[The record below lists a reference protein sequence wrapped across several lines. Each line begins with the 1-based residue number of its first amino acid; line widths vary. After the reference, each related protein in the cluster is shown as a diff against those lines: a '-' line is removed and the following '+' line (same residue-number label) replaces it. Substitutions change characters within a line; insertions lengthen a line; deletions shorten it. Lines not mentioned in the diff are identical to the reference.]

1 MYFLFFH
8 EKKIK
13 NTNGISI
20 NEPHMQEDEP
30 ELDKIYLDENGKK
43 YKIVHKTRILPRKTY
58 LYGRFKGKFWAE
70 LNELKDQEY
79 KNEKF
84 YDFTIYEI
92 KVIDTEYQFIP
103 FNLENVTPFPR
114 ERLPELI
121 LIQRKED
128 GKEYAVN
135 ILEPQIEI
143 APFNRKHQQV
153 EGNEAFGTI
162 EGKITGYLLDF
173 IEENYSEPV
182 YIQEREH
189 IEYPITIPALSKTL
203 LPTGNVEINDNY
215 KRIEYFY
222 SDFNT
227 KYWSNWK
234 YIKSPRSSIQTGCV
248 SNLFGILSIILFI
261 IFLIAA
267 LPNFG
272 VLLPFILLPIL
283 IRFLPDVVWKWL
295 FRILGGILVFAF
307 LFAIINSINES
318 TNNPLPKPVVNSS
331 DTKPQYTPITDT
343 LNNKKIYDTLIV
355 HFRHW
360 KDYDGNN
367 YSGKFWVKKSDFAN
381 ANSYKNNLDI
391 IGNTEFSYDKIIYS
405 LKENDKENLN
415 GIYHLFDSLKL
426 AGNLSPSKLA
436 EVIVSFVQDIP
447 YTVVLPNACDPALY
461 SDDFI
466 RNYLASANSRCDGYE
481 KFGINT
487 PVEFM
492 ATLFGDCDTRT
503 LFIYTVLSHY
513 GYDVVL
519 LSSEFYNHSLIGINL
534 PYEGITYTY
543 HSQRYVLWE
552 TTAQNIR
559 PGILPEE
566 VSNLNYW
573 RISLKSK

>member
-8 EKKIK
+8 GKKIK
-13 NTNGISI
+13 NTSGISL
-20 NEPHMQEDEP
+20 NEPHIKEDDP
-30 ELDKIYLDENGKK
+30 ELDKVYQDENGKK
-43 YKIVHKTRILPRKTY
+43 YRIVHKTRVLPRKTY
-58 LYGRFKGKFWAE
+58 LYGKFNGKFWAE
-70 LNELKDQEY
+70 LDEIKDQEY

-103 FNLENVTPFPR
+103 FDLENVTPFPR

-121 LIQRKED
+121 HIQRKED

-162 EGKITGYLLDF
+162 NGKITGYLLDYLF
-173 IEENYSEPV
+173 ENYTERLYIEEEVAPQPKIDKTAV
-182 YIQEREH
+182 YV
-189 IEYPITIPALSKTL
+189 
-203 LPTGNVEINDNY
+203 PTGKVE
-215 KRIEYFY
+215 KVKEYTRPELIG
-222 SDFNT
+222 SDWIT
-227 KYWSNWK
+227 KYWGTWRYTKALGS
-234 YIKSPRSSIQTGCV
+234 TFGEGCLSDV
-248 SNLFGILSIILFI
+248 LLIVGILIGI
-261 IFLIAA
+261 IFLMFA

-283 IRFLPDVVWKWL
+283 IRLLPDVVWKWL

-307 LFAIINSINES
+307 LFAIINSMNES
-318 TNNPLPKPVVNSS
+318 TKNPIPKPVVESS
-331 DTKPQYTPITDT
+331 DIKPQYTPITDT

-381 ANSYKNNLDI
+381 ANSYKNGLDI
-391 IGNTEFSYDKIIYS
+391 IGNTEYSYDKIIYS
-405 LKENDKENLN
+405 LKENDKGNLN

-426 AGNLSPSKLA
+426 SENLSPSKLA

-492 ATLFGDCDTRT
+492 ATLNGDCDTRT

-534 PYEGITYTY
+534 PYEGITYSY
-543 HSQRYVLWE
+543 NSQRYVLWE